1 MNRYATTLV
10 LCCCLFALPAQAD
23 PGTTST
29 SPPVDAA
36 AKDDTARAL
45 FEQGVTL
52 LGENRFDEA
61 LELFIQSYNLE
72 RQPVVLLNIGMCQKV
87 LGELLAAHETLTR
100 YLDEAGSSARGEL
113 ADSARQALAEIEAAT
128 GTLALQV
135 DPPEASVLIDG
146 APVGSA
152 PTTLPLRL
160 LPGRHDVEV
169 RAEGRMDYR
178 QTVEVG
184 AGEAV
189 RLIARLLPAGE
200 EPPVAV
206 APLPEDGPSGVEIG
220 AWIGVGVAAAAGLGA
235 VITGSLGLVARDDFV
250 AGGATD
256 ATLRDDVV
264 TLGFTTDALIG
275 VAAAGAAT
283 ALILFLVD
291 AYDDE
296 TPTASPDDRGTG
308 VAVSVF
314 AAPGGLVVAW

>member
-1 MNRYATTLV
+1 MNRSTATLA
-10 LCCCLFALPAQAD
+10 LCCCLFALPTQAD
-23 PGTTST
+23 PAS
-29 SPPVDAA
+29 SSRPPATEPA
-36 AKDDTARAL
+36 AKDDSARAL
-45 FEQGVTL
+45 FEQGVAL
-52 LGENRFDEA
+52 LGESRFDEA
-61 LELFIQSYNLE
+61 LARFVASYRLE

-87 LGELLAAHETLTR
+87 LGDLLAAHETLSR
-100 YLDEAGSSARGEL
+100 YLDEADATAHREL
-113 ADSARQALAEIEAAT
+113 IDSARQALAELEAAT

-135 DPPEASVLIDG
+135 DPPEAEVLVDG
-146 APVGSA
+146 ESIGRASA
-152 PTTLPLRL
+152 TAPLRL
-160 LPGRHDVEV
+160 LPGRHDVEA
-169 RAEGRMDYR
+169 RAEGRTAYR

-206 APLPEDGPSGVEIG
+206 APPPEAGPSGVEIG
-220 AWIGVGVAAAAGLGA
+220 AWVGVGVAAAAGLGA

-250 AGGATD
+250 EGGATD
-256 ATLRDDVV
+256 AALRDDVV

-296 TPTASPDDRGTG
+296 TPAAPDERGAG
-308 VAVSVF
+308 VAASVF
-314 AAPGGLVVAW
+314 ATPGGLAVTW